1 MNHSFQEHCRGT
13 HNAASVVQT
22 GTKDQPSLTTIV
34 HQTGSRPRMVSP
46 TVHRLTSPLRTLA
59 AVLFVAILCAGII
72 PTAMAHSLAPH
83 SDATALNNDPMV
95 AHPTETGLL
104 AYASLTGA
112 LVRTSEPRA
121 LAHATETHTFITQ
134 NDALQRAIELR
145 DAFRDEEAL
154 EAFKQVLRTDR
165 RNYQALYNVVIINTS
180 LGPRESRA
188 ADEQARYEEAH
199 EHARQLLAAYPDSAG
214 SHFAYAAA
222 IGRIAQSAGARDRV
236 RMSTEIRESAE
247 KAVELDPQHARAWNV
262 LGVWHHRA
270 ANLSRLERL
279 AANALFGGAP
289 EGASNDAARAA
300 FERAMAID
308 PDFILFYHDKA
319 EFLITIGETSEA
331 RRVINQGL
339 RLQERTSD
347 DERWKANMREMQG
360 RL

>member
-22 GTKDQPSLTTIV
+22 VTKNQPSLTTIV
-34 HQTGSRPRMVSP
+34 HQTGSRPRMEVS
-46 TVHRLTSPLRTLA
+46 TEHRLASPLGTLA

-72 PTAMAHSLAPH
+72 PTAMAHSQASH
-83 SDATALNNDPMV
+83 SDVTALNNDPMA
-95 AHPTETGLL
+95 AHT
-104 AYASLTGA
+104 A
-112 LVRTSEPRA
+112 
-121 LAHATETHTFITQ
+121 ETHTFIAQ

-214 SHFAYAAA
+214 THFAYAAA

-339 RLQERTSD
+339 RLQDRTSD